1 MALEAFFWK
10 NQNRSK
16 WPENP
21 KFTVWKTQFPC
32 KSSFPSKRTSWD
44 KYMLKRNCHI
54 CKPWDSLFFLKPSW
68 IFHKKYKNRFFIKK
82 ITVFQE
88 FRLPWIV
95 KLAFWSPAARCILSL
110 KAIKVRERATV
121 SDIWNIIA
129 WNVQSVLR
137 WWEKQKLPNRFDYG
151 SIVMW
156 FPYIC
161 GFMKSSWYTDQ
172 TIFDPINWDLYRNH
186 HRAQLQH
193 VLIHSKLGEKL
204 QSNNTFLLA
213 PSGALIAIPTY

>member
-1 MALEAFFWK
+1 MTQKSQIYLKITVSLKIKFSFQTNKLGKIHVEKKLSYLQALRLSIFPKAFLDFSYEI
-10 NQNRSK
+10 Q
-16 WPENP
+16 E
-21 KFTVWKTQFPC
+21 Q
-32 KSSFPSKRTSWD
+32 
-44 KYMLKRNCHI
+44 
-54 CKPWDSLFFLKPSW
+54 
-68 IFHKKYKNRFFIKK
+68 IFHKK
-82 ITVFQE
+82 ITVSQE

-121 SDIWNIIA
+121 SDSDIWNIIA

-156 FPYIC
+156 SPYIC

-204 QSNNTFLLA
+204 QSNNTFLLEID
-213 PSGALIAIPTY
+213 SLICQDHLSM